1 MRFLH
6 GLATIVALALV
17 GSTLAQGSANHQVS
31 VSIPTVLRLRIDHTV
46 ASDHASV
53 PVNVRVDGALRE
65 IDPAGTRLEVF
76 ANTAWQLSVSY
87 TPVAGGSGLVL
98 SWHAAGNSGILRS
111 SPAIVAGGR
120 ATNGWRS
127 IDVDYGI
134 VNDSA
139 DGTYQGVIAYTL
151 ARP

>member
-1 MRFLH
+1 MRYSFAV
-6 GLATIVALALV
+6 ATIVALALV

-46 ASDHASV
+46 SSDNASV
-53 PVNVRVDGALRE
+53 PVSVRVDGALRE
-65 IDPAGTRLEVF
+65 IDPASTRLEVF

-98 SWHAAGNSGILRS
+98 SWHAAGTSGVLRG

-120 ATNGWRS
+120 ATGGWRL

-134 VNDSA
+134 VNEPA

>member
-17 GSTLAQGSANHQVS
+17 GSTLAQGSANHHVS
-31 VSIPTVLRLRIDHTV
+31 VSIPTVLRLRIDNTV
-46 ASDHASV
+46 ASDRASV
-53 PVNVRVDGALRE
+53 PVSVRVDGALRE
-65 IDPAGTRLEVF
+65 IDPAATRLEVF

-87 TPVAGGSGLVL
+87 TPVGGGSGLVL
-98 SWHAAGNSGILRS
+98 SWHTVGSSGVLGS

-120 ATNGWRS
+120 ATGGWRL

-134 VNDSA
+134 VNASA